1 MQVLQFVIGHVDV
14 FSSVLRD
21 RQMDLSL
28 ASLQELA
35 ITTSVLSRAAA
46 HGQWMLSVGE
56 SSLYCFIVQ
65 RLRWSC
71 SNLNLLFCCRRGR

>member
-1 MQVLQFVIGHVDV
+1 MLQFVIGHVDV

-21 RQMDLSL
+21 RQTDMSL

-46 HGQWMLSVGE
+46 HGNTHIENAEDPVVYSSNVAPRE
-56 SSLYCFIVQ
+56 SL
-65 RLRWSC
+65 W
-71 SNLNLLFCCRRGR
+71 